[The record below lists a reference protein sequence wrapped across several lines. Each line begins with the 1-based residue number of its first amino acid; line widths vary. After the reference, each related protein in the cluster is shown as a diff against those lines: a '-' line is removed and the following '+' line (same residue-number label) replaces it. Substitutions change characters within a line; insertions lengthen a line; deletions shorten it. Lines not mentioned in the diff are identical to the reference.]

1 VIRKSGLIATAA
13 AAVCALALSGCAT
26 AKLTPKTYAAF
37 RREDPH
43 SILVVPALNNTL
55 NVPAPDFF
63 LSTISRPF
71 AERGYYVFP
80 AHMVKRLMEDDGLGD
95 AGLIHKADATRLRPL
110 FGCDAVLY
118 VTIQQ
123 WDSKY
128 VVLATQ
134 TTVRFEYA
142 LKSCKTGE
150 VIWEDSQAMVYA
162 PQGNSSGNP
171 LADLI
176 AQAIL
181 AALEK
186 GAPNYMPLT
195 MQANAL
201 AAGTPGKG
209 DSRGPLPFVAVR
221 QCGHDLGAFPLD
233 AK

>member
-1 VIRKSGLIATAA
+1 MVGKVRLGF
-13 AAVCALALSGCAT
+13 VALLLASVLSACAT
-26 AKLTPKTYAAF
+26 APTSKNYSTF
-37 RREDPH
+37 RSEDPH

-95 AGLIHKADATRLRPL
+95 AGLIHKADSTRLKRL

-118 VTIQQ
+118 VVIQQ

-128 VVLATQ
+128 LLISTQ
-134 TTVRFEYA
+134 TTVRFDYA
-142 LKSCKTGE
+142 LKSCKTGA
-150 VIWEDSQAMVYA
+150 VLWEDTQTMVYS
-162 PQGNSSGNP
+162 PQANSGGGNP
-171 LADLI
+171 LAALI
-176 AQAIL
+176 AQAII
-181 AALEK
+181 AAVEK

-195 MQANAL
+195 IQANTL
-201 AAGTPGKG
+201 AAGAPG
-209 DSRGPLPFVAVR
+209 RGLPAGPYLNAQYQR
-221 QCGHDLGAFPLD
+221 DLGAFP